1 VILDRNFDLATPL
14 HHTWTYQALVH
25 DVMVREK
32 EGRWEGEE
40 EEEGGRRWREGAG
53 GRKDGSV
60 PCRKM
65 NVRNCVLLQTET
77 QWSLEIEMAVS
88 L

>member
-1 VILDRNFDLATPL
+1 
-14 HHTWTYQALVH
+14 
-25 DVMVREK
+25 MVREK

-40 EEEGGRRWREGAG
+40 EEEGGRRWGREQEE
-53 GRKDGSV
+53 GRMGVYLVK
-60 PCRKM
+60 KM

>member
-1 VILDRNFDLATPL
+1 MILDRNFDLATPL

-40 EEEGGRRWREGAG
+40 EEEGGRRWGREQEE
-53 GRKDGSV
+53 GRMGVYLVKKNERQELCAPANRDPMV
-60 PCRKM
+60 
-65 NVRNCVLLQTET
+65 T
-77 QWSLEIEMAVS
+77 
-88 L
+88 

>member
-1 VILDRNFDLATPL
+1 
-14 HHTWTYQALVH
+14 
-25 DVMVREK
+25 M
-32 EGRWEGEE
+32 GGGGG
-40 EEEGGRRWREGAG
+40 GGRREEVGEGAG

-60 PCRKM
+60 PCKKKM